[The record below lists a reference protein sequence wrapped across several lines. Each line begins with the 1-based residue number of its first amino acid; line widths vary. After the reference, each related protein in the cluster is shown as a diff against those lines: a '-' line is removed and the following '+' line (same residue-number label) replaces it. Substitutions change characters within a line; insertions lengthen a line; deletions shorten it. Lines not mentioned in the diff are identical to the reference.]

1 MNPSLRAGAVLVV
14 LGFAPAAL
22 AEPLGAQAAQ
32 KDMAALTATALPA
45 VRQQADAGDARAQCV
60 LGQLYERGQA
70 APRPTDNAALLRFS
84 CARSSHEPSGRPLRP
99 APPALPS
106 PASPQN

>member
-32 KDMAALTATALPA
+32 KDMAALTATASMFTRITSFATGRRSL
-45 VRQQADAGDARAQCV
+45 VFR
-60 LGQLYERGQA
+60 
-70 APRPTDNAALLRFS
+70 LRS
-84 CARSSHEPSGRPLRP
+84 
-99 APPALPS
+99 
-106 PASPQN
+106 